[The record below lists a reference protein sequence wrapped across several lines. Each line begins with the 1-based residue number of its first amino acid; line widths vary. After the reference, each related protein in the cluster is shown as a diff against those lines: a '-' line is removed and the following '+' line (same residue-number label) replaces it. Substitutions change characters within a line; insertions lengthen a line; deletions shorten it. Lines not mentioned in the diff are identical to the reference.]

1 MSTHTD
7 SQIIEHHDDG
17 SWTTTTVVT
26 ETPATKKQQAVAIT
40 VLVGLCVAPFTPI
53 LAVVAAERWDK
64 FQARRKRNNLKS
76 VND

>member
-26 ETPATKKQQAVAIT
+26 ETPATKKQQAVALT
-40 VLVGLCVAPFTPI
+40 VLVGLCVAPFTPLI
-53 LAVVAAERWDK
+53 AVVAAERWE
-64 FQARRKRNNLKS
+64 ARKERKRKLKS
-76 VND
+76 VPN